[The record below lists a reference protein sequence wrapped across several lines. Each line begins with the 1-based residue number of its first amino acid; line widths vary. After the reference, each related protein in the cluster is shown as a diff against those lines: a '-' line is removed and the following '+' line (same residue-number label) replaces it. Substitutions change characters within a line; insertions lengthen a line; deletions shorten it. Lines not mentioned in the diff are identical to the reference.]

1 MKRNRAIE
9 TIKELPEDFELEVVI
24 EKLVVIEKV
33 EQGLMQLKISKT
45 VTHEKVKEII
55 KKW

>member
-1 MKRNRAIE
+1 MKRDKAIE
-9 TIKELPEDFELEVVI
+9 TINELPEDFELEDLI

-33 EQGLMQLKISKT
+33 EQGLEQLTDGKT
-45 VTHEKVKEII
+45 VTHEKVKEVI